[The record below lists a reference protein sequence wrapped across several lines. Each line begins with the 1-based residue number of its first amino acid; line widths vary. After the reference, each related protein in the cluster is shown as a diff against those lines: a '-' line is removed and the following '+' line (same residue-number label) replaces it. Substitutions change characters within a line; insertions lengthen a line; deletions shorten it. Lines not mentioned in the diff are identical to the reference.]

1 MNMKRILYIVSL
13 VLTMSL
19 PISAQ
24 NMKSANDAYAAGN
37 YEEAI
42 QIYENV
48 TKSGYESSTL
58 YFNLGNAY
66 YRTGKLAPSILNY
79 ERALR
84 LDADNVDAQH
94 NLEFVRQKTVDKIEP
109 FATIFFVKWIEE
121 FRNIADSNEWAY
133 TGIIFL
139 IILIISLFLYIFG
152 RRIWIKKTGFG
163 LAIATLCFTVVSL
176 VFSYQQKKA
185 LEDNSTAIVFVPTVT
200 IKSSPDNSGTDLF
213 VLHEGTKLTIKS
225 ILGDWSEI
233 TTEDGNT
240 GWILSKSIEKI

>member
-1 MNMKRILYIVSL
+1 MKKILYIVSL
-13 VLTMSL
+13 VLTLSL
-19 PISAQ
+19 PISAE

-42 QIYENV
+42 QIYENI
-48 TKSGYESSTL
+48 TQSGYESSTL

-109 FATIFFVKWIEE
+109 FATIFFVKWIKE
-121 FRNIADSNEWAY
+121 FRNIADSNKWAY
-133 TGIIFL
+133 VGVVFF
-139 IILIISLFLYIFG
+139 IILVISLFLYIFG
-152 RRIWIKKTGFG
+152 RRIWLKKTGFG
-163 LAIATLCFTVVSL
+163 LAIASLCFTAISL

-185 LEDNSTAIVFVPTVT
+185 LEDHSTAIVFVPTAT

-225 ILGDWSEI
+225 VLGDWSEI

>member
-1 MNMKRILYIVSL
+1 MKRILYIVSL